1 MTKATKRYRTQAV
14 SVIGNGFVGGAVAH
28 GFAKHSPLVYDI
40 DPAKSN
46 CSFEEAL
53 GAIFIFVCLPTP
65 MVSAE
70 GGQADLSILEAFF
83 ERAAKTVGEGFPGI
97 FVLKSTVPVGT
108 TKRLQEKYP
117 HLTLVHNPEFLT
129 AANANKDFLAAD
141 RTVLGSS
148 SEEALAAVSRLYAG
162 QFPSIPILT
171 MSSNE
176 SELVKYA
183 ANCFLA
189 TKVAFFNEIKLLAD
203 AVGADYE
210 KVAGGVAADKRIGS
224 SHTKVP
230 GPDGDFGFGG
240 TCFPKDINA
249 LVSTIESC
257 QEDCSVEDNQ
267 KRDPKGAL
275 NTPSP
280 SSKIFKAVWE
290 RNKEVRKNWD
300 WASSPSAVKGLL

>member
-1 MTKATKRYRTQAV
+1 M
-14 SVIGNGFVGGAVAH
+14 IGNGFVGGAVAH

-129 AANANKDFLAAD
+129 AARANLDFINAD
-141 RTVLGSS
+141 RTVLGGDDQD
-148 SEEALAAVSRLYAG
+148 ALQSLQELYAG
-162 QFPSIPILT
+162 EFPSIPILT

-189 TKVAFFNEIKLLAD
+189 TKTMFFNEIKFLAEKM
-203 AVGADYE
+203 GATYE
-210 KVAGGVAADKRIGS
+210 NVVAGVVSDKRIGP

-267 KRDPKGAL
+267 KRDPKG
-275 NTPSP
+275 THIVPSP

-300 WASSPSAVKGLL
+300 WASSPSAVKGLS